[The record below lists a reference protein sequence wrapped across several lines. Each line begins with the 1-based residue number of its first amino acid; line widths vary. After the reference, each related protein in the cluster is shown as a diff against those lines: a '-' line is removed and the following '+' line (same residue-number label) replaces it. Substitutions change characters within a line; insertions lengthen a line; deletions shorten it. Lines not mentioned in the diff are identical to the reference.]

1 MDPSAITHPLQ
12 KLINDFLNE
21 LQLSFEDK
29 LPNISSVRKDFDN
42 ACKTEESFSTFSVD
56 IQSCI
61 SPYEEQFNRILFSQR
76 KVKSKQY
83 EFLNELKMFNGQ
95 IDFAVLSD
103 ETKSTKKTLIQYL
116 HSMLLMCK
124 LTTGN
129 FELSGDQL
137 GILEGFLEPSAPPES
152 PSEGTNSRPKKH
164 VSHAHNKRSHQRA
177 QANPLGNLSTL
188 MDSVMSNPDIVNIA
202 KEISADIQSQN
213 IDPMSM
219 INGLMS
225 GKPSSQLEGLINK
238 IGTKI
243 DQKISSGEIDK
254 NTLEQQ
260 AQNILQNVDLG
271 ETLKQ
276 TLLGDPK
283 K

>member
-1 MDPSAITHPLQ
+1 MDPSPPLQ

-21 LQLSFEDK
+21 LQLSFEEK
-29 LPNISSVRKDFDN
+29 LPKIDKVRKEFEN
-42 ACKTEESFSTFSVD
+42 ACKTPDAFSTFSQD
-56 IQSCI
+56 IHSCI

-76 KVKSKQY
+76 KVKSQQY
-83 EFLNELKMFNGQ
+83 EFLNGLKMFNDQ
-95 IDFAVLSD
+95 IDFAVLTD
-103 ETKSTKKTLIQYL
+103 ESKSTKKTLIQYL
-116 HSMLLMCK
+116 HSMLAMCK

-129 FELSGDQL
+129 FELSGDHL
-137 GILEGFLEPSAPPES
+137 DILKGLLQPSSQPAA
-152 PSEGTNSRPKKH
+152 EGTPSTRPKKH
-164 VSHAHNKRSHQRA
+164 VSHTHNKRSHQRP

-219 INGLMS
+219 IHGLMS

-260 AQNILQNVDLG
+260 AQNILENVDLG

-276 TLLGDPK
+276 TLLRDPK